1 MKYYNF
7 FVLSKRKRKRKK
19 LIRDKVGIKNAEIR
33 IVK

>member
-7 FVLSKRKRKRKK
+7 FILSKRKRKRKK